1 MRAPAW
7 LRLAAPAPNFELE
20 DGTALRLLS
29 AMEVLEARREAAE
42 LAAEDRERALCSNAC
57 LLARALHRKGVP
69 VYDSGREVLE
79 RLTVSRIQDLASRWA
94 EFDRRENPGPNAGRE
109 AVERI
114 KKA

>member
-1 MRAPAW
+1 MRVPAW
-7 LRLAAPAPNFELE
+7 LRLAAPAPGLELE
-20 DGTALRLLS
+20 DGTELRLLS

-42 LAAEDRERALCSNAC
+42 LAEEDRERALCSNAC
-57 LLARALHRKGVP
+57 LLARALHRRGVT

-79 RLTVSRIQDLASRWA
+79 RLTVTQIQSLAARWA
-94 EFDRRENPGPNAGRE
+94 EFDRRENPGPALERE

>member
-7 LRLAAPAPNFELE
+7 LRLAAPVAKEELE
-20 DGTALRLLS
+20 NGTELRLLS

-42 LAAEDRERALCSNAC
+42 LAEGDREKALCSNAC
-57 LLARALHRKGVP
+57 LLARAVYRGGKP
-69 VYDSGREVLE
+69 VYESGIEVLE
-79 RLTVSRIQDLASRWA
+79 KLTVARIQALASRWA
-94 EFDRRENPGPNAGRE
+94 DFDRRENPGPNTGRE